1 MLCTILLTA
10 TFGGI
15 GAARADDPATPAPTT
30 TPADTSTPTPDPST
44 TPTPDPT
51 DTPTPDPTGTPTP
64 TPTGTPDPT
73 GTPTPTPTD
82 TSTPTDGDTG
92 DPSNLPSP
100 ESTGDGD
107 TAALTDGGGLSD
119 SAMQALQ
126 DAIDKAQSSLDSAQS
141 VLDSATTD
149 YDAAKAAYANAKTL
163 ATAADRIADNA
174 DTAAK
179 AAAAKLMVALNQS
192 HSDSAT
198 TTLGA
203 VLGNPGASSSSE
215 NLLQRLTAA
224 NQLGNMHGPL
234 DELTARAISTAKH
247 ANALKDA
254 AQKADATVASVPL
267 AQKKTAKKAAQTA
280 VDAAQASLDAAIN
293 AMVQASSGTADDSFS
308 DDFRLS
314 SGSWVD
320 PVKGPITDVFGPR
333 PSQPAGSP
341 VFHPG
346 VDIGAACM
354 TVIVAAAD
362 GTVSFAGPYS
372 GYGNFI
378 LIDHGDGVQTAY
390 GHISDGTIMVTPG
403 QQVTAGQPIA
413 RVGSTGES
421 TGCHLHIEVRI
432 DGTAIDPMPFFA
444 DRGVTLG
451 Q

>member
-1 MLCTILLTA
+1 
-10 TFGGI
+10 
-15 GAARADDPATPAPTT
+15 
-30 TPADTSTPTPDPST
+30 
-44 TPTPDPT
+44 
-51 DTPTPDPTGTPTP
+51 
-64 TPTGTPDPT
+64 
-73 GTPTPTPTD
+73 
-82 TSTPTDGDTG
+82 
-92 DPSNLPSP
+92 
-100 ESTGDGD
+100 
-107 TAALTDGGGLSD
+107 
-119 SAMQALQ
+119 
-126 DAIDKAQSSLDSAQS
+126 
-141 VLDSATTD
+141 
-149 YDAAKAAYANAKTL
+149 
-163 ATAADRIADNA
+163 
-174 DTAAK
+174 
-179 AAAAKLMVALNQS
+179 
-192 HSDSAT
+192 
-198 TTLGA
+198 
-203 VLGNPGASSSSE
+203 
-215 NLLQRLTAA
+215 
-224 NQLGNMHGPL
+224 
-234 DELTARAISTAKH
+234 
-247 ANALKDA
+247 
-254 AQKADATVASVPL
+254 
-267 AQKKTAKKAAQTA
+267 
-280 VDAAQASLDAAIN
+280 
-293 AMVQASSGTADDSFS
+293 MVQASSGTADDSFS